1 MFRRILRRY
10 GLLKTT
16 SGVTSISIL
25 LSLGI
30 TWTVN
35 AVIDGGP
42 LGEGLIIAIIAPLV
56 IAPLMSWQI
65 LGLLVKLDEAERQM
79 QILSHTDE
87 LTQTHNRRYFM
98 QYAEQELK
106 RSQRSGEK
114 FSIVILDLDNFKQ
127 INDQWGHLVGDHVL
141 REISRVFKGHDRGA
155 DVFARYGGDEFIIL
169 LPQTNLEQVQSWA
182 SRIYK
187 VFAETPIQWKDLR
200 IQPLFSMG
208 IVVFEPGIH
217 ELDELLKQADD
228 ALYQAKRLGDNQ
240 FLCHSESL
248 RS

>member
-16 SGVTSISIL
+16 CGVTAISIL
-25 LSLGI
+25 LSMGI
-30 TWTVN
+30 TWTIN
-35 AVIDGGP
+35 TILNGGP
-42 LGEGLIIAIIAPLV
+42 LGDGLIIAIIAPLV

-79 QILSHTDE
+79 QFLSHTDE

-114 FSIVILDLDNFKQ
+114 FAIAILDIDNFKQ

-141 REISRVFKGHDRGA
+141 REISRVFKAHHRGA

-169 LPQTNLEQVQSWA
+169 LPQTNLEQIQSWA
-182 SRIYK
+182 SRVYT
-187 VFAETPIQWKDLR
+187 VFAENPIQWKDLQ

-208 IVVFEPGIH
+208 IVVFEPGIQ

-228 ALYQAKRLGDNQ
+228 ALYQAKRQGGNQ
-240 FLCHSESL
+240 FHCQSDNS
-248 RS
+248 SS

>member
-16 SGVTSISIL
+16 CGVTAISIL

-35 AVIDGGP
+35 AVLDGGP

-98 QYAEQELK
+98 QYADQELK
-106 RSQRSGEK
+106 RSQRSGEN
-114 FSIVILDLDNFKQ
+114 FSIAILGIDNFKQ
-127 INDQWGHLVGDHVL
+127 ISDQWGHLVGDHVL
-141 REISRVFKGHDRGA
+141 REISRVFKEHDRG
-155 DVFARYGGDEFIIL
+155 
-169 LPQTNLEQVQSWA
+169 
-182 SRIYK
+182 SRCFCKI
-187 VFAETPIQWKDLR
+187 WR
-200 IQPLFSMG
+200 
-208 IVVFEPGIH
+208 
-217 ELDELLKQADD
+217 
-228 ALYQAKRLGDNQ
+228 R
-240 FLCHSESL
+240 
-248 RS
+248 